1 MNIPDLVI
9 LRIMIMELM
18 KSMVKG
24 GWGDPRWDYKY
35 MGQSYEIWKKN
46 ENNRER
52 RSQHVNKANKM
63 LTVKTQL
70 PYDTAVINVK
80 NNAQTSSDVYPSLLS
95 FSLCAHPPPLPP
107 LELKK

>member
-24 GWGDPRWDYKY
+24 SWGDPRWDYKY
-35 MGQSYEIWKKN
+35 MGESYEIWKKMKTIGN
-46 ENNRER
+46 EG
-52 RSQHVNKANKM
+52 SQRVNKANKM

-70 PYDTAVINVK
+70 PYYTAVINVQ
-80 NNAQTSSDVYPSLLS
+80 NNAQTSSNVYPSLLS
-95 FSLCAHPPPLPP
+95 FSLCAHPPSLPT